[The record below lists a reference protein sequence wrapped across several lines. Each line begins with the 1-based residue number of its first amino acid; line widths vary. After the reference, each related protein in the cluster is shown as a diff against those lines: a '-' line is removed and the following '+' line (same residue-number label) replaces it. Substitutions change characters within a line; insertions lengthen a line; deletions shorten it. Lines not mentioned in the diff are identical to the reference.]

1 VGVSGIVRGNAS
13 CELRREQRWCC
24 EQCHELFFFSLG
36 AKLEMRPHARLILQC
51 NLRHAVRYVLQVHL
65 VFEL

>member
-1 VGVSGIVRGNAS
+1 MQVVSCVASNAGAVNSAMS
-13 CELRREQRWCC
+13 C
-24 EQCHELFFFSLG
+24 FFSLG

-51 NLRHAVRYVLQVHL
+51 NLRHAVRYVLQVRL